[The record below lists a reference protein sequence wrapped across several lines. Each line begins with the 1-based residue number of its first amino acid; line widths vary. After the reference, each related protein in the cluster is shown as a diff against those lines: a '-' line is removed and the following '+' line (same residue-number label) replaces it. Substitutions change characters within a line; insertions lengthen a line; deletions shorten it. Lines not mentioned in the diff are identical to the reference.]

1 MKAIIQFNF
10 TQGLGDLIVHQ
21 FELLNTSDYLKSIGY
36 EIDLKLQLRG
46 NAYFKEDMFF
56 TYLNEDE
63 YKIFKSIE
71 VIFPPILNFKHEQF
85 KKIYTQSNAGAGL
98 HCWDLFVDEGPI
110 DEIIENLSIYRYG
123 CKKLPSKRNIFNKN
137 IIEEYEQL
145 KIDNNLKEPYNSIY
159 MRTEDRND
167 NMDYFNSHKN
177 KIDKIIKNSGRLF
190 ACSNGL
196 NFKNYVRN
204 FENVITIKFPEEEKY
219 GAHLDQTYS
228 LFNNMDLVHKRTKY
242 TIFEMLLISESKKI
256 DAFCIFGRE
265 SNFLFLSAVNQSIT
279 NYNI

>member
-10 TQGLGDLIVHQ
+10 SAGLGDLIVHQ

-36 EIDLKLQLRG
+36 EIDLKLQLTG
-46 NAYFKEDMFF
+46 NAYFSEDAFF

-63 YKIFKSIE
+63 YKIFNSIE
-71 VIFPPILNFKHEQF
+71 VIFSPIITSTHDGLE
-85 KKIYTQSNAGAGL
+85 KIYTQSNARAGL
-98 HCWDLFVDEGPI
+98 HCWDLFVDDGPI

-123 CKKLPSKRNIFNKN
+123 CKTLPNKRNILNKN

-145 KIDNNLKEPYNSIY
+145 KIDNNLIEPYNSIY
-159 MRTEDRND
+159 MRTEDKND

-177 KIDKIIKNSGRLF
+177 KIDEIIKNSDRLF

-204 FENVITIKFPEEEKY
+204 FENVITIKLPEEEKY
-219 GAHLDQTYS
+219 GAHLQHTYS
-228 LFNNMDLVHKRTKY
+228 LFNNMDLVHERTKY
-242 TIFEMLLISESKKI
+242 TIFEMLIISESKKI

-265 SNFLFLSAVNQSIT
+265 SNFLFLSAVNKTVT
-279 NYNI
+279 NYII

>member
-10 TQGLGDLIVHQ
+10 SAGLGDLIVHQ

-36 EIDLKLQLRG
+36 EIDLKLQLTG
-46 NAYFKEDMFF
+46 NAYFSEDTFF
-56 TYLNEDE
+56 SYLNEDE
-63 YKIFKSIE
+63 YKIFNSID
-71 VIFPPILNFKHEQF
+71 VITSPIITPKHEGLE
-85 KKIYTQSNAGAGL
+85 KIYTQSNTRAGL

-110 DEIIENLSIYRYG
+110 DEIIKNLSIYRYG
-123 CKKLPSKRNIFNKN
+123 CQTLPNKRNIFNKN

-145 KIDNNLKEPYNSIY
+145 KIDTNLKEPYNSIY
-159 MRTEDRND
+159 MRTEDKND

-177 KIDKIIKNSGRLF
+177 KIDEIIKNGDRLF
-190 ACSNGL
+190 ACSNSF

-204 FENVITIKFPEEEKY
+204 FENVITIKLPEEENY
-219 GAHLDQTYS
+219 GAHLYHPCS
-228 LFNNMDLVHKRTKY
+228 LFNNMDLVHERTKY

-265 SNFLFLSAVNQSIT
+265 SNFLFLSAVNKTIT